1 MSLGSVVHER
11 LCDVLTKKPLMKGI
25 KKASP
30 LAQTSYLEGFHSV
43 LNHFAPKMLA
53 YSYTGMYCRYNEY
66 YFALTNICYDTGIVV
81 IIVS

>member
-1 MSLGSVVHER
+1 MWCADEKTVDERNQESFSPRPDKSLG
-11 LCDVLTKKPLMKGI
+11 
-25 KKASP
+25 
-30 LAQTSYLEGFHSV
+30 GFHSV